1 MKKLKLEDLYKY
13 STVGDLHIFP
23 DGENFVFVRKTI
35 DKKENRY
42 ESNIWSGNM
51 KNGKIRQLTRGGKDG
66 SPAVSPDGK
75 SILFVSRRD
84 KDAKGS
90 GLYLLPLEGG
100 ESRLVKTLKGGF
112 SSVSWI
118 DSETI
123 LFITKHAPGEDPEKM
138 EEDDPPEKKVYE
150 IDKIP
155 FVSNG
160 VGFTENR
167 VGRLYKMKLE
177 NGKMEPVEAVG
188 GDIENI
194 VVSPERKRVAVMT
207 TEDMEKR
214 PIWSSLYILDLQNGL
229 AKRIGD
235 DTLSFYHCQW
245 SGERELFAVAT
256 DFEKG
261 FPTNPF
267 IVHVDLESLT
277 LNIVARELD
286 LYLGN
291 SLNSDVRGVSPNT
304 SMKVLEGKLFS
315 LVTAGSQIKL
325 ISMDK
330 EGKVEEIAVSLGSID
345 CFDIT
350 GEVLLLSEM
359 TTIEPLE
366 IYSFVKGKRKKLTNF
381 NSWMRGLKL
390 SKPESFEVEASD
402 GQEIEGWIMKPVDFE
417 EGKKYPAVV
426 EIHGGPKTAY
436 GGGYVHEFQTL
447 ASEGYAVIYCNPRG
461 SAGYGTDFADI
472 RGHYGERDF
481 EDIMEIVEYVINEY
495 DFVDEDR
502 LGVTGGSYGGF
513 MTNWIVGHTDAFKA
527 AVSQRSISSW
537 ISFFGTTDIGY
548 FFASD
553 QTGGD
558 FFDNLE
564 GYLRQSPLMSAP
576 NVVTPI
582 LFIHSLEDYRCWVPE
597 AMQFFTALRYLGKEA
612 KMVLFPKENHELS
625 RGGLPVHREKRLRA
639 ILEWFDSHLKI

>member
-1 MKKLKLEDLYKY
+1 
-13 STVGDLHIFP
+13 
-23 DGENFVFVRKTI
+23 
-35 DKKENRY
+35 
-42 ESNIWSGNM
+42 
-51 KNGKIRQLTRGGKDG
+51 
-66 SPAVSPDGK
+66 
-75 SILFVSRRD
+75 
-84 KDAKGS
+84 
-90 GLYLLPLEGG
+90 
-100 ESRLVKTLKGGF
+100 VKTLKGGF

-118 DSETI
+118 DSETV
-123 LFITKHAPGEDPEKM
+123 LFITKHAPGEDPEKI

-150 IDKIP
+150 IEKIP

-167 VGRLYKMKLE
+167 VGHLYKMKLE
-177 NGKMEPVEAVG
+177 NGKMEPITAVG
-188 GDIENI
+188 GDIESI
-194 VVSPERKRVAVMT
+194 AVSPESKRVAVIT
-207 TEDMEKR
+207 TEDSEKR
-214 PIWSSLYILDLQNGL
+214 PIWSSLYIVDLDSG
-229 AKRIGD
+229 KSTRIGD
-235 DTLSFYHCQW
+235 DSLSFYNCQW
-245 SGERELFAVAT
+245 STDSEVFAVAT

-267 IVHVDLESLT
+267 IMHVDLDSHSLT
-277 LNIVARELD
+277 PLARERD
-286 LYLGN
+286 LYFGN

-304 SMKVLEGKLFS
+304 SMKVVEGRLNS

-330 EGKVEEIAVSLGSID
+330 EGKVEEIAVSSGSID
-345 CFDIT
+345 CFDIV
-350 GEVLLLSEM
+350 GEELLLSEM

-366 IYSFVKGKRKKLTNF
+366 IYSLFKGRRKKLTNF
-381 NSWMRGLKL
+381 NSRMKGLKL
-390 SKPESFEVEASD
+390 SKPEGFEVEASD
-402 GQEIEGWIMKPVDFE
+402 GQKIEGWIMRPFNFE

-436 GGGYVHEFQTL
+436 GGGYIHEFQTL

-481 EDIMEIVEYVINEY
+481 EDIMEVVEYVINEY
-495 DFVDEDR
+495 DFVDEER

-625 RGGLPVHREKRLRA
+625 RGGLPIHREKRLRA

>member
-1 MKKLKLEDLYKY
+1 M
-13 STVGDLHIFP
+13 
-23 DGENFVFVRKTI
+23 
-35 DKKENRY
+35 
-42 ESNIWSGNM
+42 
-51 KNGKIRQLTRGGKDG
+51 
-66 SPAVSPDGK
+66 
-75 SILFVSRRD
+75 
-84 KDAKGS
+84 
-90 GLYLLPLEGG
+90 
-100 ESRLVKTLKGGF
+100 KTLKGGF

-118 DSETI
+118 DSETV
-123 LFITKHAPGEDPEKM
+123 LFITKHAPGEDPEKI

-150 IDKIP
+150 IEKIP

-167 VGRLYKMKLE
+167 VGHLYKMKLE
-177 NGKMEPVEAVG
+177 NGKMEPITAVG
-188 GDIENI
+188 GDIESI
-194 VVSPERKRVAVMT
+194 AVSPESKRVAVIT
-207 TEDMEKR
+207 TEDSEKR
-214 PIWSSLYILDLQNGL
+214 PIWSSLYIVDLDSG
-229 AKRIGD
+229 KSTRIGD
-235 DTLSFYHCQW
+235 DSLSFYNCQW
-245 SGERELFAVAT
+245 STDSEVFAVAT

-267 IVHVDLESLT
+267 IMHVDLDSHSLT
-277 LNIVARELD
+277 PLARERD
-286 LYLGN
+286 LYFGN

-304 SMKVLEGKLFS
+304 SMKVVEGRLNS

-330 EGKVEEIAVSLGSID
+330 EGKVEEIAVSSGSID
-345 CFDIT
+345 CFDIV
-350 GEVLLLSEM
+350 GEELLLSEM

-366 IYSFVKGKRKKLTNF
+366 IYSLFKGRRKKLTNF
-381 NSWMRGLKL
+381 NSRMKGLKL
-390 SKPESFEVEASD
+390 SKPEGFEVEASD
-402 GQEIEGWIMKPVDFE
+402 GQKIEGWIMRPFNFE

-436 GGGYVHEFQTL
+436 GGGYIHEFQTL

-481 EDIMEIVEYVINEY
+481 EDIMEVVEYVINEY
-495 DFVDEDR
+495 DFVDEER

-625 RGGLPVHREKRLRA
+625 RGGLPIHREKRLRA

>member
-13 STVGDLHIFP
+13 SAVGDLHIFP
-23 DGENFVFVRKTI
+23 GGENFVFVRKTMN
-35 DKKENRY
+35 KKENQY
-42 ESNIWSGNM
+42 ESNIWLGNM
-51 KNGKIRQLTRGGKDG
+51 KNEEVRQLTRGGKDG
-66 SPAVSPDGK
+66 SPVVSPDGK
-75 SILFVSRRD
+75 SILFVSKRD
-84 KDAKGS
+84 KEAKGT

-118 DSETI
+118 DSETV
-123 LFITKHAPGEDPEKM
+123 LFMTKHAPGEDPEKI
-138 EEDDPPEKKVYE
+138 EEDEPPEKKVYE
-150 IDKIP
+150 IDRIP

-160 VGFTENR
+160 AGFTENR
-167 VGRLYKMKLE
+167 VGHLYKMKLE
-177 NGKMEPVEAVG
+177 NGKMEPITAVG
-188 GDIENI
+188 GDIESI
-194 VVSPERKRVAVMT
+194 VLSPERKSVAVIT
-207 TEDMEKR
+207 TEDREKR
-214 PIWSSLYILDLQNGL
+214 PIWSSLYLLDLQSET

-235 DTLSFYHCQW
+235 DSLSFYHCEW
-245 SGERELFAVAT
+245 SDDSELFAVAT
-256 DFEKG
+256 DFKKG

-267 IVHVDLESLT
+267 IVHVDLESFTLT
-277 LNIVARELD
+277 TLAREMD
-286 LYLGN
+286 LYFGN

-304 SMKVLEGKLFS
+304 SMKVVEGKLYS

-325 ISMDK
+325 VSMDK
-330 EGKVEEIAVSLGSID
+330 EGKVEEIAVSSGSID
-345 CFDIT
+345 CFDVA
-350 GEVLLLSEM
+350 GEELLLSEM
-359 TTIEPLE
+359 TTTEPLE
-366 IYSFVKGKRKKLTNF
+366 IYSLVKGKKKKLTSF
-381 NSWMRGLKL
+381 NSWMKGIKL
-390 SKPESFEVEASD
+390 SKPEGFEVEASD
-402 GQEIEGWIMKPVDFE
+402 GQKIEGWIMRPVDFE

-436 GGGYVHEFQTL
+436 GGGYIHEFQTL

-481 EDIMEIVEYVINEY
+481 EDIMEIVEYVINEH
-495 DFVDEDR
+495 DFVDEER

-548 FFASD
+548 YFAND

-625 RGGLPVHREKRLRA
+625 RGGLPIHREKRLRA
-639 ILEWFDSHLKI
+639 ILEWFDSHLKT